1 MLYITKVFFCL
12 WTLIGFL
19 HAETEQRYIKE
30 ILLEGNDNV
39 SMNEVLYI
47 VRQRPPNFFFRK
59 PEFDDRLLRLD
70 ALTLK
75 NYYHSKGFLDVL
87 IDDSFTE
94 IEISDKKYVNIL
106 FTINEGKQY
115 NLSKVNIDGT

>member
-75 NYYHSKGFLDVL
+75 IIIILRAFLM
-87 IDDSFTE
+87 
-94 IEISDKKYVNIL
+94 Y
-106 FTINEGKQY
+106 G
-115 NLSKVNIDGT
+115 

>member
-1 MLYITKVFFCL
+1 MSHITKVLFYLCI
-12 WTLIGFL
+12 LIGIL
-19 HAETEQRYIKE
+19 LAETEQRYIKE

-75 NYYHSKGFLDVL
+75 NY
-87 IDDSFTE
+87 
-94 IEISDKKYVNIL
+94 
-106 FTINEGKQY
+106 
-115 NLSKVNIDGT
+115 

>member
-1 MLYITKVFFCL
+1 MSYITKVLFYL
-12 WTLIGFL
+12 WILIGIL

-59 PEFDDRLLRLD
+59 PKFDDRLLRLD

-75 NYYHSKGFLDVL
+75 NYYHSKGFLAVSYTHL
-87 IDDSFTE
+87 TLPTTP
-94 IEISDKKYVNIL
+94 YV
-106 FTINEGKQY
+106 
-115 NLSKVNIDGT
+115 